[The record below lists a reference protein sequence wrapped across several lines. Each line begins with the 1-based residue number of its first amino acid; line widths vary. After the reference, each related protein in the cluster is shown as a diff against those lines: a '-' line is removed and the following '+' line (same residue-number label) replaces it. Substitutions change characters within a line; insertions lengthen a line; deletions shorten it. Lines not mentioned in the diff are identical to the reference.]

1 MLPALLLLL
10 ALHRLTAQRIANT
23 TSGKVEGKV
32 YQGCDV
38 WRGIPFAEPP
48 LGHGRWQSPQPKKQ
62 WEGVRPAK
70 TPQQQ
75 CPQLDLLKGI
85 YLGNED
91 CLYLSVYA
99 PRSCTAEAP
108 IRDKSDCHFRKTGT
122 EYDRKTGIKRLSCT
136 EK

>member
-1 MLPALLLLL
+1 MVAHGGLLPALLLLL

-48 LGHGRWQSPQPKKQ
+48 LGHGRWQSPKPKKQ

-99 PRSCTAEAP
+99 PPSCSAEAP
-108 IRDKSDCHFRKTGT
+108 L
-122 EYDRKTGIKRLSCT
+122 GINPIVTL
-136 EK
+136 EKQVLNMIGKLV